1 METDM
6 PNWIEQ
12 AEARGEARGRQEGRL
27 EGRQQGTA
35 NAVLHLF
42 ESTFES
48 VPGGVKARILSAD
61 VDQLLVWID
70 RIPTATSVEDVFGNP
85 EPN

>member
-1 METDM
+1 M

-12 AEARGEARGRQEGRL
+12 AEARGEARGRQEG
-27 EGRQQGTA
+27 TA
-35 NAVLHLF
+35 KAVLHLF
-42 ESTFES
+42 VNTF
-48 VPGGVKARILSAD
+48 GVVSKDVEARILSAD

-70 RIPTATSVEDVFGNP
+70 RVPTAAAVNDVFRDP